1 MDVAS
6 PLERTTL
13 QNLSFFI
20 TMVVGRFDSS
30 VISKLIKH
38 KQKTIIMKK
47 VLAIFAVASL
57 VVLASCGGKAT
68 TEATTDSTAVA
79 TDSVSV
85 DSTATPAVDST
96 ATTAEVK

>member
-1 MDVAS
+1 
-6 PLERTTL
+6 
-13 QNLSFFI
+13 
-20 TMVVGRFDSS
+20 MVVDGFDSL
-30 VISKLIKH
+30 VISKNFKN

-68 TEATTDSTAVA
+68 TEATSDSTAVA

-85 DSTATPAVDST
+85 DSTAVPAVDST
-96 ATTAEVK
+96 TTAEVK

>member
-1 MDVAS
+1 
-6 PLERTTL
+6 
-13 QNLSFFI
+13 
-20 TMVVGRFDSS
+20 
-30 VISKLIKH
+30 
-38 KQKTIIMKK
+38 MKK

>member
-1 MDVAS
+1 
-6 PLERTTL
+6 
-13 QNLSFFI
+13 
-20 TMVVGRFDSS
+20 MVVDGFDSL
-30 VISKLIKH
+30 VISKNFKN

-47 VLAIFAVASL
+47 VLAIFAVSSL

-85 DSTATPAVDST
+85 DSTAAPAVDST
-96 ATTAEVK
+96 TTAEVK

>member
-1 MDVAS
+1 
-6 PLERTTL
+6 
-13 QNLSFFI
+13 
-20 TMVVGRFDSS
+20 MVVDGFDSL
-30 VISKLIKH
+30 VISKNFKN

-47 VLAIFAVASL
+47 VLAIFAVSSL

-96 ATTAEVK
+96 TTAEVK

>member
-1 MDVAS
+1 
-6 PLERTTL
+6 
-13 QNLSFFI
+13 
-20 TMVVGRFDSS
+20 
-30 VISKLIKH
+30 
-38 KQKTIIMKK
+38 MKK

-85 DSTATPAVDST
+85 DSTAT
-96 ATTAEVK
+96 TAEVK

>member
-1 MDVAS
+1 
-6 PLERTTL
+6 
-13 QNLSFFI
+13 
-20 TMVVGRFDSS
+20 MVVDGFDSL
-30 VISKLIKH
+30 VISKNFKN

-47 VLAIFAVASL
+47 VLAIFAVSSL

-85 DSTATPAVDST
+85 DSTAVPAVDST
-96 ATTAEVK
+96 TTAEVK